1 MNEHY
6 LIKKAVNIPKKA
18 QIAPNQK
25 ISSSKLQY
33 VTKTY
38 AAPGDDD
45 DMDGIKIVWSPW
57 ESLLY

>member
-6 LIKKAVNIPKKA
+6 LIKKAVDIPKKA
-18 QIAPNQK
+18 QILADQEF
-25 ISSSKLQY
+25 SSSKLLY

-45 DMDGIKIVWSPW
+45 DIDGVKIVWSPW
-57 ESLLY
+57 ESLFY